1 MIRVQVETDVDSLCE
16 QTTLHARFHDLALVR
31 APDPATLPAS
41 VTVDVASG
49 VVSLSTDQLDGAVA
63 TFLSAFGLV
72 VRAVVMARHRAEAE
86 AEGKGD
92 APKAAVGGVVET
104 GAGTVGAQSIG
115 ITDWA

>member
-86 AEGKGD
+86 AEGRVMRRRRRWEGLWRRGRERWELR
-92 APKAAVGGVVET
+92 ASA
-104 GAGTVGAQSIG
+104 
-115 ITDWA
+115 